1 MDTFVSDMAV
11 LAQATLQV
19 VWNFSPAILA
29 GVSYCVY
36 DAVRD
41 MNTWRI

>member
-1 MDTFVSDMAV
+1 MDTFTDMAV

-19 VWNFSPAILA
+19 VWNFAPAILA
-29 GVSYCVY
+29 GVAYGVY
-36 DAVRD
+36 DAIRE